1 LKERKQ
7 QQQQEQEQEQEHAK
21 VDIRA
26 AQALCMLLARLKNTP
41 FITAAVPQF

>member
-7 QQQQEQEQEQEHAK
+7 QQQQEQEQEHAK

>member
-7 QQQQEQEQEQEHAK
+7 QQQQQEQEHAK